1 VPWVQLIWA
10 TYYQNKVP
18 HLAPVKGSFWWKD
31 ILKLNVKFRDI
42 AHCLPGMGDTV
53 SLWED
58 TIEQQPFLVIYP
70 NLYEYVINKK
80 ISVKAALIVSEQ
92 LQMFRLPMSRLAYN
106 EYLVFREELESLR
119 IDNDQTD
126 VWVCNWNGGLYSSSR
141 YYKHHYM
148 QIVPPTPLCWIWKSK
163 MHAKNKSS
171 LLGCC
176 WLTGSTPEIFS
187 EEDIN
192 ILRKDT
198 IVFYVMNR

>member
-1 VPWVQLIWA
+1 
-10 TYYQNKVP
+10 
-18 HLAPVKGSFWWKD
+18 
-31 ILKLNVKFRDI
+31 
-42 AHCLPGMGDTV
+42 MGDTV
-53 SLWED
+53 SLCED
-58 TIEQQPFLVIYP
+58 TIEQQPFSVIYP
-70 NLYEYVINKK
+70 KLYEYVINKK
-80 ISVKAALIVSEQ
+80 ISIKAALTVSEQ
-92 LQMFRLPMSRLAYN
+92 LEMFRLPMSRLAYN

-148 QIVPPTPLCWIWKSK
+148 QIVPPTPLCWIWK
-163 MHAKNKSS
+163 AKCMPKIKFFA
-171 LLGCC
+171 GCC
-176 WLTGSTPEIFS
+176 WLTGSILEIFS

>member
-1 VPWVQLIWA
+1 
-10 TYYQNKVP
+10 
-18 HLAPVKGSFWWKD
+18 
-31 ILKLNVKFRDI
+31 VKFREI

-53 SLWED
+53 SLCED
-58 TIEQQPFLVIYP
+58 TIEQQPFSVIYP
-70 NLYEYVINKK
+70 KLYEYVINKK
-80 ISVKAALIVSEQ
+80 ISIKAALTVSEQ
-92 LQMFRLPMSRLAYN
+92 LEMFRLPMSRLAYN

-148 QIVPPTPLCWIWKSK
+148 QIVPPTPLCWIWK
-163 MHAKNKSS
+163 AKCMPKIKFFA
-171 LLGCC
+171 GCC
-176 WLTGSTPEIFS
+176 WLTGSILEIFS